1 MDASDDAT
9 PVSGDAV
16 AEVETEI
23 NPVMHLVAPIAALVV
38 TAGRGLPE
46 AHAQTSGNNDML
58 VVAGNRGQ
66 QQGRDNI
73 FVIDSKSARM
83 AIYSLN
89 QGRFQLLHVRNMLY
103 DMKFEEY
110 SNDKAGV
117 GTQSPSVADVA
128 KRVKEKQ

>member
-1 MDASDDAT
+1 MQRT
-9 PVSGDAV
+9 QLVV
-16 AEVETEI
+16 AFLLGV
-23 NPVMHLVAPIAALVV
+23 VVALFAALVV

-46 AHAQTSGNNDML
+46 AHAQASGNNDMIAL
-58 VVAGNRGQ
+58 AGNGGQ

-73 FVIDSKSARM
+73 IVIDSKSARM